1 MPQPLVPGLSRFVE
15 ILGDGGVLTDPDLLT
30 RYTHD
35 QRDLMRGETPAVLRP
50 RSVDEV
56 RQLVRLA
63 GNLGYGLV
71 PQGGNTSYVGGATP
85 EPGRRQLVVSLER
98 MNRIR
103 AVDPVGFTL
112 ACDAGVVLADAQAA
126 AESQGCLLPLSLGAE
141 GSCRLGGN
149 VGTNAGGLQVLRY
162 GMTRDLVLGLEVVLP
177 DGSLFSDMRTLRK
190 NNIGYDLKQLF
201 IGAEGTLGIVTGV
214 VLKLWPAQT
223 RRATAWVQ
231 LAADAPIPEIAALV
245 RRETADLASTFE
257 LISAT
262 SLGLVAAMRGAE
274 LALAAGSGGALLIE
288 LSASSERIPL
298 DDLLLGTLEVLMEE
312 GHVEDA
318 VFAQSERQRQEMWT
332 VRETIPE
339 AEKHAGGSVKLDIA
353 VPTSAVSAFLAR
365 ASSVV
370 EAAKPG
376 TGLSFYGHVGDGNIH
391 FNLLVPEGRDRIA
404 FTREVEEGVAHA
416 VYAVAIDLGGSFSAE
431 YGIGRFKRD
440 LLCRYEDAT
449 RADLIG
455 RIKQAIDPKRQM
467 NDGALV

>member
-1 MPQPLVPGLSRFVE
+1 MLSSPS
-15 ILGDGGVLTDPDLLT
+15 PDLSAFHEFLGEGGLITDAASLT

-35 QRDLMRGETPAVLRP
+35 QRALMQGQRPGVLRP
-50 RSVDEV
+50 RSTEDVQEI
-56 RQLVRLA
+56 VRLA
-63 GNLGYGLV
+63 ARLGFGLV

-85 EPGRRQLVVSLER
+85 EPGRGQLVVTLER
-98 MNRIR
+98 MSRIR
-103 AVDPVGFTL
+103 SVDATGFTL
-112 ACDAGVVLADAQAA
+112 ACDAGTILADAQAA
-126 AESQGCLLPLSLGAE
+126 AEARGCLLPLSLGAE

-231 LAADAPIPEIAALV
+231 LAAGAPIPEIAALV
-245 RRETADLASTFE
+245 RRETADLASAFE
-257 LISAT
+257 LISAS
-262 SLGLVAAMRGAE
+262 SLGLVADMRGAE
-274 LALAAGSGGALLIE
+274 LGLASGPGGAVLLE

-298 DDLLLGTLEVLMEE
+298 DDILSGTLEALIEA

-318 VFAQSERQRQEMWT
+318 ALAQSERQRREMWT
-332 VRETIPE
+332 IRETIPE

-353 VPTSAVSAFLAR
+353 VPTSAVADFLNQAG
-365 ASSVV
+365 AVV
-370 EAAKPG
+370 EAHAPG
-376 TGLSFYGHVGDGNIH
+376 TRLSVYGHVGDGNIH
-391 FNLLVPEGRDRIA
+391 FNLMVPPGRDRIA
-404 FTREVEEGVAHA
+404 FTREIEAGVAHA
-416 VYAVAIDLGGSFSAE
+416 VYAVALDLGGSFSAE

-440 LLCRYEDAT
+440 LLSRYGDPT
-449 RADLIG
+449 RLALLG
-455 RIKQAIDPKRQM
+455 ALKQAIDPHGFM
-467 NDGALV
+467 NAGAMI